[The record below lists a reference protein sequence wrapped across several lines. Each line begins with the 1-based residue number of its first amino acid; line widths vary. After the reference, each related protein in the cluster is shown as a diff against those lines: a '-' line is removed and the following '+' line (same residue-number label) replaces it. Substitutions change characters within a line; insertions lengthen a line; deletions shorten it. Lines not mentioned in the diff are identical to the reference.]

1 MVAGSLVH
9 RGFVRESGKD
19 EERPVNTQVPGL
31 EAAGQDTEESETSLG
46 KYEKQPWQQ
55 KTTGKGRAGER

>member
-1 MVAGSLVH
+1 MVAGSLVY
-9 RGFVRESGKD
+9 RGVVRESGKD
-19 EERPVNTQVPGL
+19 QERPVNTQVPGL

-55 KTTGKGRAGER
+55 KTGKGRAGER